1 MIWIKFLKKIVAILH
16 SDISPRQIAAGFALG
31 AFLGLPPSNIVN
43 NLVVFF
49 VIMILNVNVAAA
61 FLGAAVF
68 ALISFALDPLSD
80 VVGYALLAKMDFLTP
95 FWVKIYNAPLTP
107 FTRFYN
113 TVMLGSFATASA
125 FFVPTIIV
133 IEKFIIF
140 YRARLKSKVENLK
153 IMKAFKAT
161 NFFSV
166 YDKLKE

>member
-49 VIMILNVNVAAA
+49 IIMILNVNVAAA

-68 ALISFALDPLSD
+68 ALLSFASDPLAD
-80 VVGYALLAKMDFLTP
+80 VLGYALLVRMDFLTP
-95 FWVKIYNAPLTP
+95 LWIKVYNAPLAP

-113 TVMLGSFATASA
+113 TVMLGSFAISA
-125 FFVPTIIV
+125 ALFVPTIIA
-133 IEKFIIF
+133 IEKFIIY
-140 YRARLKSKVENLK
+140 YRANLKSKVENLK

-161 NFFSV
+161 NFFSF
-166 YDKLKE
+166 YDRMKE